1 MNVTCVK
8 KAIDDMIVEHLKQKE
23 DEIKDK
29 DFCVDEFN
37 TTQLQ
42 TEQKALK
49 KEIAALC
56 DYDMLKQFLRDEI
69 EFALKGL
76 SEAKKG
82 LAASAEKKFTVE
94 GELTVMTKDLD
105 SDVTSEVPAPRS

>member
-1 MNVTCVK
+1 
-8 KAIDDMIVEHLKQKE
+8 MIVEHLKQKE
-23 DEIKDK
+23 DEIKHK

-37 TTQLQ
+37 TNQLQ

-49 KEIAALC
+49 KETATLY

-69 EFALKGL
+69 ELALKGL

-105 SDVTSEVPAPRS
+105 FDATSEVPAPRS